1 MKAILALTGLTLGLI
16 LAAPAWAAPLDF
28 GSIVMAPPGDGF
40 SLGRSKASGAV
51 CSAVRDDADP
61 LAMRTR
67 DRSWRIECPGWSQPL
82 GRIYRFVG
90 DDAIRQAS
98 LDSWRRALATR
109 AACPDLPDAATRTD
123 GVVVQSCRSRGAEVK
138 YTVYVARRANMLL
151 AAEAFEPVADLA
163 ETGLK
168 VAAGG
173 AAPQSSA
180 GAGSAQ
186 ASAGPSR
193 DLAAL
198 ASLGEGGQSQETLR
212 ESAFRDS
219 QLWRFDACEEG
230 FGRLISGDGRSG
242 SSSDSVAQAEAYL
255 NAAVCTSN
263 AGRWQ
268 EAADYFKAADGQ
280 IAQARSASL
289 QALALDYRAVDA
301 RNRSRFEE
309 AASLA
314 RKAIAARRQAA
325 GGLGVDPSGA
335 LVIGPGAADSLSSN
349 TAFRPLSLGDRD
361 AIRDAYA
368 YEILGTSEAELGH
381 TDAASRAL
389 NAAARLLD
397 DNGRNAAAPE
407 LAAEIASH
415 RARLDREQ
423 GRAAVAAR
431 LLGVGE
437 GDDNPVNRF
446 VRRHPFDLPTAGLL
460 METAAALAAA
470 GDDDRA
476 LAVYEQAFVIFERKR
491 GSLGASAGLS
501 EPYFDIL
508 LKRIAGAPRAH
519 PAEVERFFRWSQVL
533 ISTSTAQFAAESA
546 ARLAAADPVLAAEQR
561 ELEDTG
567 RALAAKQQEL
577 RLLRE
582 AQTYAGAQKVRIDGE
597 IAVLSTRREVLE
609 QRLLTLNPKY
619 GQILTGSVALAEL
632 QQRLKPGEVYLKT
645 FLLKR
650 RGYAILVTA
659 DGAKPFA
666 LDWDLDTAVADIARL
681 RRPFDDLGRG
691 RLRPFNVELA
701 HRLYGILLAPATT
714 ELKGAQRLIYE
725 PDAVLIAAP
734 LGVLVS
740 DDASVALYR
749 KADAAG
755 EATPYGDMAWVA
767 RDLDISLSV
776 SAATFVQA
784 RTTEAAARRSKGD
797 RAIIAFADPVI
808 PSGPRAFSSVASTG
822 LGGSGAYCA
831 ELRVDLTRLPPL
843 PETRSEVS
851 AIGSAL
857 NAGPDDIVL
866 GAAYT
871 DAEVVRRGQDAE
883 LSHYRIVY
891 FATHGLLPSANGC
904 LHPSL
909 VTSLGGSDSD
919 GLLDTGK
926 IFRLKLD
933 ADVVVLS
940 ACNTGNSGL
949 DSGGG
954 GEALGGLA
962 QAFIYAGA
970 RNLVVSNWEVS
981 TEATETLLTSMFKA
995 AGETQDAAL
1004 TQAERSMMARRDGH
1018 AHPYF
1023 WGAFSLVGDGAA
1035 PMPGL
1040 PTARQVKTAAGS

>member
-1 MKAILALTGLTLGLI
+1 MRAVSTLLCVILGVAVSAAAR
-16 LAAPAWAAPLDF
+16 AAPFDV
-28 GSIVMAPPGDGF
+28 GSIVAAPPGDSF
-40 SLGRSKASGAV
+40 SLGVSKASGAV
-51 CSAVRDDADP
+51 CTAVRDDADP
-61 LAMRTR
+61 LAIRTR

-90 DDAIRQAS
+90 NDDVREAS
-98 LDSWRRALATR
+98 LDSWRKALQARAV
-109 AACPDLPDAATRTD
+109 CPALPDARTD
-123 GVVVQSCRSRGAEVK
+123 VDGVIEQSCRTQGAQVK
-138 YTVYVARRANMLL
+138 YKVYVARRAGMAL

-163 ETGLK
+163 ETGLR

-180 GAGSAQ
+180 AASAAP

-198 ASLGEGGQSQETLR
+198 ASLSDAGQSQETLR

-230 FGRLISGDGRSG
+230 FGRLIGGDGG
-242 SSSDSVAQAEAYL
+242 AGAGSDSVAQAEAY
-255 NAAVCTSN
+255 
-263 AGRWQ
+263 
-268 EAADYFKAADGQ
+268 FKAADVQ
-280 IAQARSASL
+280 IARAKSAAL
-289 QALALDYRAVDA
+289 QALALDYQAVDA
-301 RNRSRFEE
+301 RNRSRFEA

-314 RKAIAARRQAA
+314 RRAIASRRQAS
-325 GGLGVDPSGA
+325 GGLSNDASGA
-335 LVIGPGAADSLSSN
+335 LVIGPGASDSLSSN
-349 TAFRPLSLGDRD
+349 TAFRPLSLSDRD
-361 AIRDAYA
+361 AIRDAYS
-368 YEILGTSEAELGH
+368 YEIIGTSEAELGH
-381 TDAASRAL
+381 ADIAGRAL
-389 NAAARLLD
+389 ANAARLLD
-397 DNGRNAAAPE
+397 ENGRNAAAPE

-415 RARLDREQ
+415 RARLARDQ
-423 GRAAVAAR
+423 GQAAVAAS

-437 GDDNPVNRF
+437 GDDNPVNRY
-446 VRRHPFDLPTAGLL
+446 VRRHPFELPSAGLL

-470 GDDDRA
+470 GADDRA
-476 LAVYEQAFVIFERKR
+476 LAVYEQAFGIFERKR
-491 GSLGASAGLS
+491 GSLGASAALS

-508 LKRIAGAPRAH
+508 LRRIGDAPRAH
-519 PAEVERFFRWSQVL
+519 PTEVEHFFRWSQVL

-561 ELEDTG
+561 ELEDTS

-582 AQTYAGAQKVRIDGE
+582 AQLYSGAQKARVDGE
-597 IAVLSTRREVLE
+597 IAELSNRRQVLE
-609 QRLLTLNPKY
+609 QRLLTINPKY
-619 GQILTGSVALAEL
+619 GQILTGSVALTDL

-659 DGAKPFA
+659 NGAKPFA

-701 HRLYGILLAPATT
+701 HRLYGILLGPAAA

-725 PDAVLIAAP
+725 PDAVLVAAP

-740 DDASVALYR
+740 DESSVALYR
-749 KADAAG
+749 KAAAAE
-755 EATPYGDMAWVA
+755 EATPYGEMAWVA
-767 RDLDISLSV
+767 RNLDISLSV
-776 SAATFVQA
+776 SATTFVQA
-784 RTTEAAARRSKGD
+784 RTTQAAAQRSKGD

-808 PSGPRAFSSVASTG
+808 PSGPRAFASVASTG
-822 LGGSGAYCA
+822 LGGPGAYCA
-831 ELRVDLTRLPPL
+831 DLRVDLTRLPQL
-843 PETRSEVS
+843 PETRSEVD

-857 NAGPDDIVL
+857 NAGPGDIVL
-866 GAAYT
+866 GPAFT
-871 DAEVVRRGQDAE
+871 DADVVRRGQDAE
-883 LSHYRIVY
+883 LSRYRIVY

-909 VTSLGGSDSD
+909 VTSLGASDSD

-940 ACNTGNSGL
+940 ACNTGNNGV
-949 DSGGG
+949 DAGGG

-995 AGETQDAAL
+995 VGETQDTAL
-1004 TQAERSMMARRDGH
+1004 AQAERQMMARRDEH

-1040 PTARQVKTAAGS
+1040 PSASPVKAIPGR